1 MEKQTDVP
9 LDPVEVRILGVLIE
23 KQMATPDYYPLSL
36 NAMCNACNQRS
47 NREPVMNLDEASVQQ
62 AVDRLRNRRLVWQ
75 IRTHGSR
82 IAKYRHNLEDVADFS
97 DRELAVLCVLFLRG
111 PQTAGELR
119 QRTVRLAEFHALP
132 AVEHTLQKLA
142 GREEGP
148 FAVQLARR
156 PGQKE
161 SRWAHLFAAVEE
173 TDAVFDPS
181 AATEE
186 IVLPESGDPV
196 RDPSPVPGRLEILET
211 RVAELETELSDLK
224 AAFLAFRTQFE

>member
-1 MEKQTDVP
+1 MEKLTDHP

-36 NAMCNACNQRS
+36 NAVCTACNQRS
-47 NREPVMNLDEASVQQ
+47 NREPVMDLDEAEVQA

-82 IAKYRHNLEDVADFS
+82 IPKYRHNLEEVADFS
-97 DRELAVLCVLFLRG
+97 DRERAVLCVLFLRG

-161 SRWAHLFAAVEE
+161 NRWAHLFAGVEE
-173 TDAVFDPS
+173 TDAVFDPAS
-181 AATEE
+181 PAEE
-186 IVLPESGDPV
+186 IVPSEGGDAR
-196 RDPSPVPGRLEILET
+196 RDPDRIEILET
-211 RVAELETELSDLK
+211 RVAELEAELSDLK

>member
-1 MEKQTDVP
+1 MEKLTDHP

-36 NAMCNACNQRS
+36 NAVCTACNQRS
-47 NREPVMNLDEASVQQ
+47 NREPVMDLDEAAVQA

-82 IAKYRHNLEDVADFS
+82 IPKYRHNLEEVADFS
-97 DRELAVLCVLFLRG
+97 DREMAVLCVLFLRG

-148 FAVQLARR
+148 FAEIGR
-156 PGQKE
+156 
-161 SRWAHLFAAVEE
+161 AHV
-173 TDAVFDPS
+173 
-181 AATEE
+181 
-186 IVLPESGDPV
+186 
-196 RDPSPVPGRLEILET
+196 
-211 RVAELETELSDLK
+211 
-224 AAFLAFRTQFE
+224 

>member
-1 MEKQTDVP
+1 MEFV
-9 LDPVEVRILGVLIE
+9 LDPVEIRILGVLIE
-23 KQMATPDYYPLSL
+23 KQMATPDYYPLTL
-36 NAMCNACNQRS
+36 NAMINACNQKS
-47 NREPVMNLDEASVQQ
+47 NREPVMNLDEPTVQQ
-62 AVDRLRNRRLVWQ
+62 AVDQLRNRRLVWQ

-82 IAKYRHNLEDVADFS
+82 IPKYRHNMEDVAGFS

-148 FAVQLARR
+148 FAVQLSRR

-161 SRWAHLFAAVEE
+161 NRWAHLFAEVDD

-181 AATEE
+181 AMAEE
-186 IVLPESGDPV
+186 VIPPGSGDETL
-196 RDPSPVPGRLEILET
+196 DPSPETERLEVLEA
-211 RVAELETELSDLK
+211 RVDELEAALTDLK
-224 AAFLAFRTQFE
+224 AAFAAFREQFE

>member
-9 LDPVEVRILGVLIE
+9 LDPVELRILGVLIE

-36 NAMCNACNQRS
+36 NAMSNACNQKS

-82 IAKYRHNLEDVADFS
+82 IAKYRHNLKDVADFS
-97 DRELAVLCVLFLRG
+97 DRELAVLCLLFLRG

-148 FAVQLARR
+148 FVVQLARR

-161 SRWAHLFAAVEE
+161 NRWAHLFAAVDE

-181 AATEE
+181 ARAEE
-186 IVLPESGDPV
+186 IVPIEEGDTG
-196 RDPSPVPGRLEILET
+196 RDPISGPGRLEILET

-224 AAFLAFRTQFE
+224 AAFLAFRSQLE

>member
-1 MEKQTDVP
+1 MEKLTDHP

-36 NAMCNACNQRS
+36 NAVCTACNQRS
-47 NREPVMNLDEASVQQ
+47 NREPVMDLDEAAVQA

-82 IAKYRHNLEDVADFS
+82 IPKYRHNLEEVADFS
-97 DRELAVLCVLFLRG
+97 DREMAVLCVLFLRG

-148 FAVQLARR
+148 FAVQLPRR

-161 SRWAHLFAAVEE
+161 NRWAHLFAAVEE
-173 TDAVFDPS
+173 TDAVLD
-181 AATEE
+181 AAPPAEE
-186 IVLPESGDPV
+186 RVPPEGGDAL
-196 RDPSPVPGRLEILET
+196 RDPDRIEILED
-211 RVAELETELSDLK
+211 RVADLEAELSDLR